1 MTADGRL
8 PIEQRR
14 GYKHVFDALI
24 RVTREEGITTLWR
37 GCIPTVGRAM
47 ALNAAQLASYDQA
60 KELIIDA
67 KLMRDGIAA
76 HISASTISGFIAS
89 LVSLPFD
96 VAKTRL
102 QNMSATQGPSYTG
115 MLDCIWKT
123 IQYEGLFS
131 LWKGFVPYFLRL
143 GPQTIF
149 TFIFLEQFKAAYYSY
164 TQMPP
169 KNYRI

>member
-1 MTADGRL
+1 M
-8 PIEQRR
+8 
-14 GYKHVFDALI
+14 
-24 RVTREEGITTLWR
+24 TLWR

-47 ALNAAQLASYDQA
+47 ALNAAQLASYEQA
-60 KELIIDA
+60 KEIILEA
-67 KLMRDGIAA
+67 KLVKDGIAA
-76 HISASTISGFIAS
+76 HIVASTISGFIAS

-102 QNMSATQGPSYTG
+102 QNMETSKGSPLYKG

-123 IQYEGLFS
+123 IRYEGLFS
-131 LWKGFVPYFLRL
+131 LWKGFTPYFLRL

-149 TFIFLEQFKAAYYSY
+149 TFIFLEQFKAAYFHY
-164 TQMPP
+164 TQVSP